1 MKLSIFSSR
10 QCANRYWYA
19 ILEKFIE
26 RSPLSYKMCH
36 TVTAIS
42 PERMVLSKKNCE
54 MKFSAVCNTLFDSHY
69 MSSEDADKA
78 REWYLEFQDTV
89 VLPNWEMF
97 LAFNIEKERL
107 DTFLVA
113 RVYRVEK
120 LSALWN
126 VMIFVFTMF
135 QGQSSVE
142 RGFNINND
150 IVVENLNKESLIAQ

>member
-1 MKLSIFSSR
+1 
-10 QCANRYWYA
+10 
-19 ILEKFIE
+19 
-26 RSPLSYKMCH
+26 
-36 TVTAIS
+36 
-42 PERMVLSKKNCE
+42 

-78 REWYLEFQDTV
+78 KEWYLEFQDTV

-107 DTFLVA
+107 DTFLAA

-126 VMIFVFTMF
+126 VMIFVFAMF

-150 IVVENLNKESLIAQ
+150 IVVENLNKESMIAQ